1 MITVN
6 IKTKNKQ
13 SKFTLNLIEM
23 KRKGD
28 ISSFFS
34 PKTKKT
40 PVKNDESSEQTE
52 REAQQQESDR
62 VDGRD
67 DQGHDEVEGGGKEQQ
82 ESVSDEVEGR
92 DDQGDEEVEGEEH
105 RDEKM
110 EEGEHHREEVR
121 EGESDKQDE
130 VLSSDSEGEPLQDIS
145 SRAGPHGIVLHL
157 TRKHIS
163 HNWTCCA

>member
-1 MITVN
+1 
-6 IKTKNKQ
+6 
-13 SKFTLNLIEM
+13 M